1 MSYRNP
7 QTVIDTESAKYYAQ
21 AISNIGKLTAGVITN
36 IDEKKRQ
43 EAKARKKQNK
53 ADIKNETE
61 YSSDWL
67 ETTNKGISA
76 APINLQN
83 DLRKLL
89 DPKITEAAKIDT
101 QLDNFSR
108 GVGINLDGTAVD
120 INETSEQ
127 AFARKN
133 SYIEEKNSLE
143 TLFTLG
149 TKSALENLIQ
159 KQQSTS
165 EYGRTAGKE
174 GGQSLSATMPDLNR
188 DVKST
193 MEGVPSIPT
202 ELRLAKVGGSYNFEL
217 DFDSRSTD
225 RKKVKTILD
234 KEGKA
239 KDFDNFKDI
248 RTYNLNKDFGPESMI
263 INPNISKPFAE
274 ALDELQITKKGAP
287 NIGSSM
293 LNSMVDGV
301 ETITVGT
308 MQYDIEKIDLGKFTN
323 TVTDR
328 LQSTIGGVVNMGSL
342 EMGNVGVGLAT
353 MQSYVDDILPDTEF
367 KDGKSYDDFVGTLKP
382 DPSTTHGLT
391 EESYGRL
398 QEAIVDLKYKQLQ
411 GAMKRTNGRKIEKD
425 DGADTKLTPNKQ
437 LEIQNT
443 NDRLTT
449 LKSNF
454 EDLSLTGQ
462 KTPGSEGSYTIEFNA
477 GLKDKIDQLG
487 FTAGIIQEDSD
498 YGQVMKVKGGGGEIT
513 LQSKGMTLTKLKQR
527 LYLADGGKT
536 SDAYYKSLV
545 KKQSG
550 RFNKFK
556 VK

>member
-36 IDEKKRQ
+36 IDEKRRQ
-43 EAKARKKQNK
+43 EAKARKKRNL
-53 ADIKNETE
+53 ADTKNETE

-120 INETSEQ
+120 PNETSEQ

-133 SYIEEKNSLE
+133 GYIEEKNSLE

-149 TKSALENLIQ
+149 TKNALENLIQ

-165 EYGRTAGKE
+165 EYSKRIGKE
-174 GGQSLSATMPDLNR
+174 NGQSASATMPDLNR

-202 ELRLAKVGGSYNFEL
+202 ELRLVKVGGSYNFEL

-239 KDFDNFKDI
+239 KDFDDFKDI

-411 GAMKRTNGRKIEKD
+411 GAMKRTNGRKI
-425 DGADTKLTPNKQ
+425 GTDTKLTPNQQ
-437 LEIQNT
+437 LTQDQLQKSYDEGKGFVDNFVNNIFPHDKSVKNADMGKVVAELQNMGLVIK
-443 NDRLTT
+443 DQKPGGAFT
-449 LKSNF
+449 LLDPDGGDGYLISPNSSIYENK
-454 EDLSLTGQ
+454 LSLL
-462 KTPGSEGSYTIEFNA
+462 NA
-477 GLKDKIDQLG
+477 LG
-487 FTAGIIQEDSD
+487 R
-498 YGQVMKVKGGGGEIT
+498 K
-513 LQSKGMTLTKLKQR
+513 KLLIAKP
-527 LYLADGGKT
+527 KNT
-536 SDAYYKSLV
+536 SDLPI
-545 KKQSG
+545 
-550 RFNKFK
+550 FNN
-556 VK
+556 

>member
-36 IDEKKRQ
+36 IDEKRRQ
-43 EAKARKKQNK
+43 EAKARKKRNL
-53 ADIKNETE
+53 ADTKNETE

-120 INETSEQ
+120 PNETSEQ

-133 SYIEEKNSLE
+133 GYIEEKNSLE

-149 TKSALENLIQ
+149 TKNALENLIQ

-165 EYGRTAGKE
+165 EYSKMIGKE
-174 GGQSLSATMPDLNR
+174 NGQSASATMPDLNR

-202 ELRLAKVGGSYNFEL
+202 ELRLVKVGGSYNFEL

-239 KDFDNFKDI
+239 KDFDDFKDI

-411 GAMKRTNGRKIEKD
+411 GAMKRTNGRKI
-425 DGADTKLTPNKQ
+425 GTDTKLTPNQQ
-437 LEIQNT
+437 LTQDQLQKSYDEGKGFVDNFVNNIFPHDKSVKNADMGKVVAELQNMGLVIK
-443 NDRLTT
+443 DQKPGGAFT
-449 LKSNF
+449 LLDPDGGDGYLISPNSSIYENK
-454 EDLSLTGQ
+454 LSLL
-462 KTPGSEGSYTIEFNA
+462 NA
-477 GLKDKIDQLG
+477 LG
-487 FTAGIIQEDSD
+487 R
-498 YGQVMKVKGGGGEIT
+498 K
-513 LQSKGMTLTKLKQR
+513 KLLIAKP
-527 LYLADGGKT
+527 KNT
-536 SDAYYKSLV
+536 SDLPI
-545 KKQSG
+545 
-550 RFNKFK
+550 FNN
-556 VK
+556 

>member
-36 IDEKKRQ
+36 IDEKRRQ
-43 EAKARKKQNK
+43 EAKARKKRNL
-53 ADIKNETE
+53 ADTKNETE

-120 INETSEQ
+120 PNETSEQ

-133 SYIEEKNSLE
+133 GYIEEKNSLE

-165 EYGRTAGKE
+165 EYSKKIGKE
-174 GGQSLSATMPDLNR
+174 NGQSASATMPDLNR

-202 ELRLAKVGGSYNFEL
+202 ELRLVKVGGSYNFEL

-239 KDFDNFKDI
+239 KDFDDFKDI

-287 NIGSSM
+287 NIGSSI

-411 GAMKRTNGRKIEKD
+411 GAMKRTNGRKI
-425 DGADTKLTPNKQ
+425 GTDTKLTPNQQ
-437 LEIQNT
+437 LTQDQLQKSYDEGKGFVDNFVNNIFPHDKSVKNADMGKVVAELQNMGLVIK
-443 NDRLTT
+443 DQKPGGAFT
-449 LKSNF
+449 LLDPDGGDGYLISPNSSIYENK
-454 EDLSLTGQ
+454 LSLL
-462 KTPGSEGSYTIEFNA
+462 NA
-477 GLKDKIDQLG
+477 LG
-487 FTAGIIQEDSD
+487 R
-498 YGQVMKVKGGGGEIT
+498 K
-513 LQSKGMTLTKLKQR
+513 KLLIAKP
-527 LYLADGGKT
+527 KNT
-536 SDAYYKSLV
+536 SDLPI
-545 KKQSG
+545 
-550 RFNKFK
+550 FNN
-556 VK
+556 

>member
-36 IDEKKRQ
+36 IDEKRRQ
-43 EAKARKKQNK
+43 EAKARKKRNL
-53 ADIKNETE
+53 ADTKNETE

-120 INETSEQ
+120 PNETSEQ

-133 SYIEEKNSLE
+133 GYIEEKNSLE

-149 TKSALENLIQ
+149 TKNALENLIQ

-165 EYGRTAGKE
+165 EYSKMIGKE
-174 GGQSLSATMPDLNR
+174 NGQSASATMPDLNR
-188 DVKST
+188 DVKCT

-202 ELRLAKVGGSYNFEL
+202 ELRLVKVGGSYNFEL

-239 KDFDNFKDI
+239 KDFDDFKDI

-287 NIGSSM
+287 NIGSSI

-411 GAMKRTNGRKIEKD
+411 GAMKRTNGRKI
-425 DGADTKLTPNKQ
+425 GTDTKLTPNQQ
-437 LEIQNT
+437 LTQDQLQKSYDEGKGFVDNFVNNIFPHDKSVKNADMGKVVAELQNMGLVIK
-443 NDRLTT
+443 DQKPGGAFT
-449 LKSNF
+449 LLDPDGGDGYLISPNSSIYENK
-454 EDLSLTGQ
+454 LSLL
-462 KTPGSEGSYTIEFNA
+462 NA
-477 GLKDKIDQLG
+477 LG
-487 FTAGIIQEDSD
+487 R
-498 YGQVMKVKGGGGEIT
+498 K
-513 LQSKGMTLTKLKQR
+513 KLLIAKP
-527 LYLADGGKT
+527 KNT
-536 SDAYYKSLV
+536 SDLPV
-545 KKQSG
+545 
-550 RFNKFK
+550 FNN
-556 VK
+556 

>member
-7 QTVIDTESAKYYAQ
+7 QTVIDAESAKYYAQ

-36 IDEKKRQ
+36 IDEKRRQ
-43 EAKARKKQNK
+43 EAKARKKRNL
-53 ADIKNETE
+53 ADTKNETE

-120 INETSEQ
+120 PNETSEQ

-133 SYIEEKNSLE
+133 GYIEEKNSLE

-165 EYGRTAGKE
+165 EYSKKIGKE
-174 GGQSLSATMPDLNR
+174 NGQSASATMPDLNR

-202 ELRLAKVGGSYNFEL
+202 ELRLVKVGGSYNFEL

-239 KDFDNFKDI
+239 KDFDDFKDI

-287 NIGSSM
+287 NIGSSI

-411 GAMKRTNGRKIEKD
+411 GAMKRTNGRKI
-425 DGADTKLTPNKQ
+425 GTDTKLTPNQQ
-437 LEIQNT
+437 LTQDQLQKSYDEGKGFVDTFVNNIFPHDKSVKNADMGKVVAELQNMGLVIK
-443 NDRLTT
+443 DQKPGGAFT
-449 LKSNF
+449 LLDPDGGDGYLISPNSSIYENK
-454 EDLSLTGQ
+454 LSLL
-462 KTPGSEGSYTIEFNA
+462 NA
-477 GLKDKIDQLG
+477 LG
-487 FTAGIIQEDSD
+487 R
-498 YGQVMKVKGGGGEIT
+498 K
-513 LQSKGMTLTKLKQR
+513 KLLIAKP
-527 LYLADGGKT
+527 KNT
-536 SDAYYKSLV
+536 SDLPI
-545 KKQSG
+545 
-550 RFNKFK
+550 FNN
-556 VK
+556 

>member
-36 IDEKKRQ
+36 IDEKRRQ
-43 EAKARKKQNK
+43 EAKARKKRNL
-53 ADIKNETE
+53 ADTKNETE

-120 INETSEQ
+120 PNETSEQ

-133 SYIEEKNSLE
+133 GYIEEKNSLE

-165 EYGRTAGKE
+165 EYSKMIGKE
-174 GGQSLSATMPDLNR
+174 NGQSASATMPDLNR

-202 ELRLAKVGGSYNFEL
+202 ELRLVKVGGSYNFEL

-239 KDFDNFKDI
+239 KDFDDFKDI

-411 GAMKRTNGRKIEKD
+411 GAMKRTNGRKI
-425 DGADTKLTPNKQ
+425 GTDTKLTPNQQ
-437 LEIQNT
+437 LTQDQLQKSYDEGKGFVDNFVNNIFPHDKSVKNADMGKVVAELQNMGLVIK
-443 NDRLTT
+443 DQKPGGAFT
-449 LKSNF
+449 LLDPDGGDGYLISPNSSIYENK
-454 EDLSLTGQ
+454 LSLL
-462 KTPGSEGSYTIEFNA
+462 NA
-477 GLKDKIDQLG
+477 LG
-487 FTAGIIQEDSD
+487 R
-498 YGQVMKVKGGGGEIT
+498 K
-513 LQSKGMTLTKLKQR
+513 KLLIAKP
-527 LYLADGGKT
+527 KNT
-536 SDAYYKSLV
+536 SDLPI
-545 KKQSG
+545 
-550 RFNKFK
+550 FNN
-556 VK
+556 

>member
-36 IDEKKRQ
+36 IDEKRRQ
-43 EAKARKKQNK
+43 EAKARKKRNL
-53 ADIKNETE
+53 ADTKNETE

-120 INETSEQ
+120 PNETSEQ

-133 SYIEEKNSLE
+133 GYIEEKNSLE

-149 TKSALENLIQ
+149 TKNALENLIQ

-165 EYGRTAGKE
+165 EYSKRIGKE
-174 GGQSLSATMPDLNR
+174 NGQSASATMPDLNR

-202 ELRLAKVGGSYNFEL
+202 ELRLVKVGGSYNFEL

-239 KDFDNFKDI
+239 KDFDDFKDI

-391 EESYGRL
+391 EESYSRL

-411 GAMKRTNGRKIEKD
+411 GAMKRTNGRKI
-425 DGADTKLTPNKQ
+425 GTDTKLTPNQQ
-437 LEIQNT
+437 LTQDQLQKSYDEGKGFVDNFVNNIFPHDKSVKNADMGKVVAELQNMGLVIK
-443 NDRLTT
+443 DQKPGGAFT
-449 LKSNF
+449 LLDPDGGDGYLISPNSSIYENK
-454 EDLSLTGQ
+454 LSLL
-462 KTPGSEGSYTIEFNA
+462 NA
-477 GLKDKIDQLG
+477 LG
-487 FTAGIIQEDSD
+487 R
-498 YGQVMKVKGGGGEIT
+498 K
-513 LQSKGMTLTKLKQR
+513 KLLIAKP
-527 LYLADGGKT
+527 KNT
-536 SDAYYKSLV
+536 SDLPI
-545 KKQSG
+545 
-550 RFNKFK
+550 FNN
-556 VK
+556 

>member
-36 IDEKKRQ
+36 IDEKRRQ
-43 EAKARKKQNK
+43 EAKARKKRNL
-53 ADIKNETE
+53 ADTKNETE

-120 INETSEQ
+120 PNETSEQ

-133 SYIEEKNSLE
+133 GYIEEKNSLE

-165 EYGRTAGKE
+165 EYSKMIGKE
-174 GGQSLSATMPDLNR
+174 NGQSASATMPDLNR

-202 ELRLAKVGGSYNFEL
+202 ELRLVKVGGSYNFEL

-239 KDFDNFKDI
+239 KDFDDFKDI

-287 NIGSSM
+287 NIGSSI

-411 GAMKRTNGRKIEKD
+411 GAMKRTNGRKI
-425 DGADTKLTPNKQ
+425 GTDTKLTPNQQ
-437 LEIQNT
+437 LTQDQLQKSYDEGKGFVDNFVNNIFPHDKSVKNADMGKVVAELQNMGLVIK
-443 NDRLTT
+443 DQKPGGAFT
-449 LKSNF
+449 LLDPDGGDGYLISPNSSIYENK
-454 EDLSLTGQ
+454 LSLL
-462 KTPGSEGSYTIEFNA
+462 NA
-477 GLKDKIDQLG
+477 LG
-487 FTAGIIQEDSD
+487 R
-498 YGQVMKVKGGGGEIT
+498 K
-513 LQSKGMTLTKLKQR
+513 KLLIAKP
-527 LYLADGGKT
+527 KNT
-536 SDAYYKSLV
+536 SDLPI
-545 KKQSG
+545 
-550 RFNKFK
+550 FNN
-556 VK
+556 

>member
-36 IDEKKRQ
+36 IDEKRRQ
-43 EAKARKKQNK
+43 EAKARKKRNL
-53 ADIKNETE
+53 ADTKNETE

-120 INETSEQ
+120 PNETSEQ

-133 SYIEEKNSLE
+133 GYIEEKNSLE

-165 EYGRTAGKE
+165 EYSKKIGKE
-174 GGQSLSATMPDLNR
+174 NGQSASATMPDLNR

-202 ELRLAKVGGSYNFEL
+202 KLRLVKVGGSYNFEL

-287 NIGSSM
+287 NIGSSI

-411 GAMKRTNGRKIEKD
+411 GAMKRTNGRKI
-425 DGADTKLTPNKQ
+425 GTDTKLTPNQQ
-437 LEIQNT
+437 LTQDQLQKSYDEGKGFVDNFVNNIFPHDKSVKNADMGKVVAELQNMGLVIK
-443 NDRLTT
+443 DQKPGGAFT
-449 LKSNF
+449 LLDPDGGDGYLISPNSSIYENK
-454 EDLSLTGQ
+454 LSLL
-462 KTPGSEGSYTIEFNA
+462 NA
-477 GLKDKIDQLG
+477 LG
-487 FTAGIIQEDSD
+487 R
-498 YGQVMKVKGGGGEIT
+498 K
-513 LQSKGMTLTKLKQR
+513 KLLIAKP
-527 LYLADGGKT
+527 KNT
-536 SDAYYKSLV
+536 SDLPI
-545 KKQSG
+545 
-550 RFNKFK
+550 FNN
-556 VK
+556 

>member
-1 MSYRNP
+1 M
-7 QTVIDTESAKYYAQ
+7 
-21 AISNIGKLTAGVITN
+21 
-36 IDEKKRQ
+36 
-43 EAKARKKQNK
+43 
-53 ADIKNETE
+53 
-61 YSSDWL
+61 
-67 ETTNKGISA
+67 
-76 APINLQN
+76 
-83 DLRKLL
+83 
-89 DPKITEAAKIDT
+89 
-101 QLDNFSR
+101 
-108 GVGINLDGTAVD
+108 
-120 INETSEQ
+120 
-127 AFARKN
+127 
-133 SYIEEKNSLE
+133 
-143 TLFTLG
+143 
-149 TKSALENLIQ
+149 NLIQ

-165 EYGRTAGKE
+165 EYSKKIGKE
-174 GGQSLSATMPDLNR
+174 NGQSASATMPDLNR

-202 ELRLAKVGGSYNFEL
+202 ELRLVKVGGSYNFEL

-239 KDFDNFKDI
+239 KDFDDFKDI

-411 GAMKRTNGRKIEKD
+411 GAMKRTNGRKI
-425 DGADTKLTPNKQ
+425 GTDTKLTPNQQ
-437 LEIQNT
+437 LTQDQLQKSYDEGKGFVDNFVNNIFPHDKSVKNADMGKVVAELQNMGLVIK
-443 NDRLTT
+443 DQKPGGAFT
-449 LKSNF
+449 LLDPDGGDGYLISPNSSIYENK
-454 EDLSLTGQ
+454 LSLL
-462 KTPGSEGSYTIEFNA
+462 NA
-477 GLKDKIDQLG
+477 LG
-487 FTAGIIQEDSD
+487 R
-498 YGQVMKVKGGGGEIT
+498 K
-513 LQSKGMTLTKLKQR
+513 KLLIAKP
-527 LYLADGGKT
+527 KNT
-536 SDAYYKSLV
+536 SDLPI
-545 KKQSG
+545 
-550 RFNKFK
+550 FNN
-556 VK
+556 

>member
-36 IDEKKRQ
+36 IDEKRRQ
-43 EAKARKKQNK
+43 EAKARKKRNL
-53 ADIKNETE
+53 ADTKNETE

-120 INETSEQ
+120 PNETSEQ

-133 SYIEEKNSLE
+133 GYIEEKNSLE

-165 EYGRTAGKE
+165 EYSKMIGKE
-174 GGQSLSATMPDLNR
+174 NGQSASATMPDLNR

-202 ELRLAKVGGSYNFEL
+202 ELRLVKVGGSYNFEL

-239 KDFDNFKDI
+239 KDFDDFKDI

-308 MQYDIEKIDLGKFTN
+308 MQYDIEKIDLGKFTS

-411 GAMKRTNGRKIEKD
+411 GAMKRTNGRKI
-425 DGADTKLTPNKQ
+425 GTDTKLTPNQQ
-437 LEIQNT
+437 LTQDQLQKSYDEGKGFVDNFVNNIFPHDKSVKNADMGKVVAELQNMGLVIK
-443 NDRLTT
+443 DQKPGGAFT
-449 LKSNF
+449 LLDPDGGDGYLISPNSSIYENK
-454 EDLSLTGQ
+454 LSLL
-462 KTPGSEGSYTIEFNA
+462 NA
-477 GLKDKIDQLG
+477 LG
-487 FTAGIIQEDSD
+487 R
-498 YGQVMKVKGGGGEIT
+498 K
-513 LQSKGMTLTKLKQR
+513 KLLIAKP
-527 LYLADGGKT
+527 KNT
-536 SDAYYKSLV
+536 SDLPI
-545 KKQSG
+545 
-550 RFNKFK
+550 FNN
-556 VK
+556 

>member
-36 IDEKKRQ
+36 IDEKRRQ
-43 EAKARKKQNK
+43 EAKARKKRNL
-53 ADIKNETE
+53 ADTKNETE

-120 INETSEQ
+120 PNETSEQ

-133 SYIEEKNSLE
+133 GYIEEKNSLE

-165 EYGRTAGKE
+165 EYSKKIGKE
-174 GGQSLSATMPDLNR
+174 NGQSASATMPDLNR

-202 ELRLAKVGGSYNFEL
+202 ELRLVKVGGSYNFEL

-239 KDFDNFKDI
+239 KDFDDFKDI

-287 NIGSSM
+287 NIGSSI
-293 LNSMVDGV
+293 LNSMVNGV

-308 MQYDIEKIDLGKFTN
+308 MQYDIEKIDLGKFTS

-411 GAMKRTNGRKIEKD
+411 GAMKRTNGRKI
-425 DGADTKLTPNKQ
+425 GTDTKLTPNQQ
-437 LEIQNT
+437 LTQDQLQKSYDEGKGFVDNFVNNIFPHDKSVKNADMGKVVAELQNMGLVIK
-443 NDRLTT
+443 DQKPGGAFT
-449 LKSNF
+449 LLDPDGGDGYLISPNSSIYENK
-454 EDLSLTGQ
+454 LSLL
-462 KTPGSEGSYTIEFNA
+462 NA
-477 GLKDKIDQLG
+477 LG
-487 FTAGIIQEDSD
+487 R
-498 YGQVMKVKGGGGEIT
+498 K
-513 LQSKGMTLTKLKQR
+513 KLLIAKP
-527 LYLADGGKT
+527 KNT
-536 SDAYYKSLV
+536 SDLPI
-545 KKQSG
+545 
-550 RFNKFK
+550 FNN
-556 VK
+556 

>member
-36 IDEKKRQ
+36 IDEKRRQ
-43 EAKARKKQNK
+43 EAKARKKRNL
-53 ADIKNETE
+53 ADTKNETE

-120 INETSEQ
+120 PNETSEQ

-133 SYIEEKNSLE
+133 GYIEEKNSLE

-165 EYGRTAGKE
+165 EYSKMIGKE
-174 GGQSLSATMPDLNR
+174 NGQSASATMPDLNR

-202 ELRLAKVGGSYNFEL
+202 ELRLVKVGGSYNFEL

-239 KDFDNFKDI
+239 KDFDDFKDI

-411 GAMKRTNGRKIEKD
+411 GAMKRTNGRKI
-425 DGADTKLTPNKQ
+425 GTDTKLTPNQQ
-437 LEIQNT
+437 LTQDQLQKSYDEGKGFVDNFVNNIFPHDKSVKNADMGKVVAELQNMGLVIK
-443 NDRLTT
+443 DQKPGGAIT
-449 LKSNF
+449 LLDPDGGDGYLISPNSSIYENK
-454 EDLSLTGQ
+454 LSLL
-462 KTPGSEGSYTIEFNA
+462 NA
-477 GLKDKIDQLG
+477 LG
-487 FTAGIIQEDSD
+487 R
-498 YGQVMKVKGGGGEIT
+498 K
-513 LQSKGMTLTKLKQR
+513 KLLIAKP
-527 LYLADGGKT
+527 KNT
-536 SDAYYKSLV
+536 SDLPI
-545 KKQSG
+545 
-550 RFNKFK
+550 FNN
-556 VK
+556 

>member
-36 IDEKKRQ
+36 IDEKRRQ
-43 EAKARKKQNK
+43 EAKARKKRNL
-53 ADIKNETE
+53 ADTKNETE

-120 INETSEQ
+120 PNETSEQ

-133 SYIEEKNSLE
+133 GYIEEKNSLE

-149 TKSALENLIQ
+149 TKNALENLIQ

-165 EYGRTAGKE
+165 EYSKMIGKE
-174 GGQSLSATMPDLNR
+174 NGQSASATMPDLNR

-202 ELRLAKVGGSYNFEL
+202 ELRLVKVGGSYNFEL

-239 KDFDNFKDI
+239 KDFDDFKDI

-287 NIGSSM
+287 NIGSSI

-411 GAMKRTNGRKIEKD
+411 GAMKRTNGRKI
-425 DGADTKLTPNKQ
+425 GTDTKLTPNQQ
-437 LEIQNT
+437 LTQDQLQKSYDEGKGFVDNFVNNIFPHDKSVKNADMGKVVAELQNMGLVIK
-443 NDRLTT
+443 DQKPGGAFT
-449 LKSNF
+449 LLDPDGGDGYLISPNSSIYENK
-454 EDLSLTGQ
+454 LSLL
-462 KTPGSEGSYTIEFNA
+462 NA
-477 GLKDKIDQLG
+477 LG
-487 FTAGIIQEDSD
+487 R
-498 YGQVMKVKGGGGEIT
+498 K
-513 LQSKGMTLTKLKQR
+513 KLLIAKP
-527 LYLADGGKT
+527 KNT
-536 SDAYYKSLV
+536 SDLPI
-545 KKQSG
+545 
-550 RFNKFK
+550 FNN
-556 VK
+556 

>member
-36 IDEKKRQ
+36 IDEKRRQ
-43 EAKARKKQNK
+43 EAKARKKRNL
-53 ADIKNETE
+53 ADTKNETE

-120 INETSEQ
+120 PNETSEQ

-133 SYIEEKNSLE
+133 GYIEEKNSLE

-165 EYGRTAGKE
+165 EYSKKIGKE
-174 GGQSLSATMPDLNR
+174 NGQSASATMPDLNR

-202 ELRLAKVGGSYNFEL
+202 ELRLVKVGGSYNFEL

-239 KDFDNFKDI
+239 KDFDDFKDI

-308 MQYDIEKIDLGKFTN
+308 MQYDIEKIDLGKFTSI
-323 TVTDR
+323 VTDR

-411 GAMKRTNGRKIEKD
+411 GAMKRTNGRKI
-425 DGADTKLTPNKQ
+425 GTDTKLTPNQQ
-437 LEIQNT
+437 LTQDQLQKSYDEGKGFVDNFVNNIFPHDKSVKNADMGKVVAELQNMGLVIK
-443 NDRLTT
+443 DQKPGGAFT
-449 LKSNF
+449 LLDPDGGDGYLISPNSSIYENK
-454 EDLSLTGQ
+454 LSLL
-462 KTPGSEGSYTIEFNA
+462 NA
-477 GLKDKIDQLG
+477 LG
-487 FTAGIIQEDSD
+487 R
-498 YGQVMKVKGGGGEIT
+498 K
-513 LQSKGMTLTKLKQR
+513 KLLIAKP
-527 LYLADGGKT
+527 KNT
-536 SDAYYKSLV
+536 SDLPI
-545 KKQSG
+545 
-550 RFNKFK
+550 FNN
-556 VK
+556 

>member
-36 IDEKKRQ
+36 IDEKRRQ
-43 EAKARKKQNK
+43 EAKARKKRNL
-53 ADIKNETE
+53 ADTKNETE

-120 INETSEQ
+120 PNETSEQ

-133 SYIEEKNSLE
+133 GYIEEKNSLE

-165 EYGRTAGKE
+165 EYSKKIGKE
-174 GGQSLSATMPDLNR
+174 NGQSASATMPDLNR

-202 ELRLAKVGGSYNFEL
+202 ELRLVKVGGSYNFEL

-308 MQYDIEKIDLGKFTN
+308 MQYDIEKIDLGKFTS

-411 GAMKRTNGRKIEKD
+411 GAMKRTNGRKI
-425 DGADTKLTPNKQ
+425 GTDTKLTPNQQ
-437 LEIQNT
+437 LTQDQLQKSYDEGKGFVDNFVNNIFPHDKSVKNADMGKVVAELQNMGLVIK
-443 NDRLTT
+443 DQKPGGAFT
-449 LKSNF
+449 LLDPDGGDGYLISPNSSIYENK
-454 EDLSLTGQ
+454 LSLL
-462 KTPGSEGSYTIEFNA
+462 NA
-477 GLKDKIDQLG
+477 LG
-487 FTAGIIQEDSD
+487 R
-498 YGQVMKVKGGGGEIT
+498 K
-513 LQSKGMTLTKLKQR
+513 KLLIAKP
-527 LYLADGGKT
+527 KNT
-536 SDAYYKSLV
+536 SDLPI
-545 KKQSG
+545 
-550 RFNKFK
+550 FNN
-556 VK
+556 

>member
-36 IDEKKRQ
+36 IDEKRRQ
-43 EAKARKKQNK
+43 EAKARKKRNL
-53 ADIKNETE
+53 ADTKNETE

-120 INETSEQ
+120 PNETSEQ

-133 SYIEEKNSLE
+133 GYIEEKNSLE

-149 TKSALENLIQ
+149 TKNALENLIQ

-165 EYGRTAGKE
+165 EYSKRIGKE
-174 GGQSLSATMPDLNR
+174 NGQSASATMPDLNR

-202 ELRLAKVGGSYNFEL
+202 ELRLVKVGGSYNFEL

-239 KDFDNFKDI
+239 KDFDDFKDI

-287 NIGSSM
+287 NIGSSI

-411 GAMKRTNGRKIEKD
+411 GAMKRTNGRKI
-425 DGADTKLTPNKQ
+425 GTDTKLTPNQQ
-437 LEIQNT
+437 LTQDQLQKSYDEGKGFVDNFVNNIFPHDKSVKNADMGKVVAELQNMGLVIK
-443 NDRLTT
+443 DQKPGGAFT
-449 LKSNF
+449 LLDPDGGDGYLISPNSSIYENK
-454 EDLSLTGQ
+454 LSLL
-462 KTPGSEGSYTIEFNA
+462 NA
-477 GLKDKIDQLG
+477 LG
-487 FTAGIIQEDSD
+487 R
-498 YGQVMKVKGGGGEIT
+498 K
-513 LQSKGMTLTKLKQR
+513 KLLIAKP
-527 LYLADGGKT
+527 KNT
-536 SDAYYKSLV
+536 SDLPI
-545 KKQSG
+545 
-550 RFNKFK
+550 FNN
-556 VK
+556 

>member
-36 IDEKKRQ
+36 IDEKRRQ
-43 EAKARKKQNK
+43 EAKARKKRNL
-53 ADIKNETE
+53 ADTKNETE

-120 INETSEQ
+120 PNETSEQ

-133 SYIEEKNSLE
+133 GYIEEKNSLE

-165 EYGRTAGKE
+165 EYSKMIGKE
-174 GGQSLSATMPDLNR
+174 NGQSASATMPDLNR

-202 ELRLAKVGGSYNFEL
+202 ELRLVKVGGSYNFEL

-308 MQYDIEKIDLGKFTN
+308 MQYDIEKIDLGKFTS

-411 GAMKRTNGRKIEKD
+411 GAMKRTNGRKI
-425 DGADTKLTPNKQ
+425 GTDTKLTPNQQ
-437 LEIQNT
+437 LTQDQLQKSYDEGKGFVDNFVNNIFPHDKSVKNADMGKVVAELQNMGLVIK
-443 NDRLTT
+443 DQKPGGAFT
-449 LKSNF
+449 LLDPDGGDGYLISPNSSIYENK
-454 EDLSLTGQ
+454 LSLL
-462 KTPGSEGSYTIEFNA
+462 NA
-477 GLKDKIDQLG
+477 LG
-487 FTAGIIQEDSD
+487 R
-498 YGQVMKVKGGGGEIT
+498 K
-513 LQSKGMTLTKLKQR
+513 KLLIAKP
-527 LYLADGGKT
+527 KNT
-536 SDAYYKSLV
+536 SDLPI
-545 KKQSG
+545 
-550 RFNKFK
+550 FNN
-556 VK
+556 

>member
-36 IDEKKRQ
+36 IDEKRRQ
-43 EAKARKKQNK
+43 EAKARKKRNL
-53 ADIKNETE
+53 ADTKNETE

-120 INETSEQ
+120 PNETSEQ

-133 SYIEEKNSLE
+133 GYIEEKNSLE

-149 TKSALENLIQ
+149 TKNALENLIQ

-165 EYGRTAGKE
+165 EYSKKIGKE
-174 GGQSLSATMPDLNR
+174 NGQSASATMPDLNR

-202 ELRLAKVGGSYNFEL
+202 ELRLVKVGGSYNFEL

-239 KDFDNFKDI
+239 KDFDDFKDI

-287 NIGSSM
+287 NIGSSI

-411 GAMKRTNGRKIEKD
+411 GAMKRTNGRKI
-425 DGADTKLTPNKQ
+425 GTDTKLTPNQQ
-437 LEIQNT
+437 LTQDQLQKSYDEGKGFVDNFVNNIFPHDKSVKNADMGKVVAELQNMGLVIK
-443 NDRLTT
+443 DQKPGGAFT
-449 LKSNF
+449 LLDPDGGDGYLISPNSSIYENK
-454 EDLSLTGQ
+454 LSLL
-462 KTPGSEGSYTIEFNA
+462 NA
-477 GLKDKIDQLG
+477 LG
-487 FTAGIIQEDSD
+487 R
-498 YGQVMKVKGGGGEIT
+498 K
-513 LQSKGMTLTKLKQR
+513 KLLIAKP
-527 LYLADGGKT
+527 KNT
-536 SDAYYKSLV
+536 SDLPI
-545 KKQSG
+545 
-550 RFNKFK
+550 FNN
-556 VK
+556 

>member
-36 IDEKKRQ
+36 IDEKRRQ
-43 EAKARKKQNK
+43 EAKARKKRNL
-53 ADIKNETE
+53 ADTKNETE

-120 INETSEQ
+120 PNETSEQ

-133 SYIEEKNSLE
+133 GYIEEKNSLE

-165 EYGRTAGKE
+165 EYSKKIGKE
-174 GGQSLSATMPDLNR
+174 NGQSASATMPDLNR

-202 ELRLAKVGGSYNFEL
+202 ELRLVKVGGSYNFEL

-239 KDFDNFKDI
+239 KDFDDFKDI

-391 EESYGRL
+391 EESYSRL

-411 GAMKRTNGRKIEKD
+411 GAMKRTNGRKI
-425 DGADTKLTPNKQ
+425 GTDTKLTPNQQ
-437 LEIQNT
+437 LTQDQLQKSYDEGKGFVDNFVNNIFPHDKSVKNADMGKVVAELQNMGLVIK
-443 NDRLTT
+443 DQKPGGAFT
-449 LKSNF
+449 LLDPDGGDGYLISPNSSIYENK
-454 EDLSLTGQ
+454 LSLL
-462 KTPGSEGSYTIEFNA
+462 NA
-477 GLKDKIDQLG
+477 LG
-487 FTAGIIQEDSD
+487 R
-498 YGQVMKVKGGGGEIT
+498 K
-513 LQSKGMTLTKLKQR
+513 KLLIAKP
-527 LYLADGGKT
+527 KNT
-536 SDAYYKSLV
+536 SDLPI
-545 KKQSG
+545 
-550 RFNKFK
+550 FNN
-556 VK
+556 

>member
-36 IDEKKRQ
+36 IDEKRRQ
-43 EAKARKKQNK
+43 EAKARKKRNL
-53 ADIKNETE
+53 ADTKNETE

-120 INETSEQ
+120 PNETSEQ

-133 SYIEEKNSLE
+133 GYIEEKNSLE

-149 TKSALENLIQ
+149 TKNALENLIQ

-165 EYGRTAGKE
+165 EYSKMIGKE
-174 GGQSLSATMPDLNR
+174 NGQSASATMPDLNR

-202 ELRLAKVGGSYNFEL
+202 ELRLVKVGGSYNFEL

-239 KDFDNFKDI
+239 KDFDDFKDI

-398 QEAIVDLKYKQLQ
+398 PEAIVDLKYKQLQ
-411 GAMKRTNGRKIEKD
+411 GAMKRTNGRKI
-425 DGADTKLTPNKQ
+425 GTDTKLTPNQQ
-437 LEIQNT
+437 LTQDQLQKSYDEGKGFVDNFVNNIFPHDKSVKNADMGKVVAELQNMGLVIK
-443 NDRLTT
+443 DQKPGGAFT
-449 LKSNF
+449 LLDPDGGDGYLISPNSSIYENK
-454 EDLSLTGQ
+454 LSLL
-462 KTPGSEGSYTIEFNA
+462 NA
-477 GLKDKIDQLG
+477 LG
-487 FTAGIIQEDSD
+487 R
-498 YGQVMKVKGGGGEIT
+498 K
-513 LQSKGMTLTKLKQR
+513 KLLIAKP
-527 LYLADGGKT
+527 KNT
-536 SDAYYKSLV
+536 SDLPI
-545 KKQSG
+545 
-550 RFNKFK
+550 FNN
-556 VK
+556 